1 MVAGYD
7 NSVDGHYVDLV
18 RFLPDGSLDPDIGW
32 GGPSETRQGAGAAYS
47 VAIQANN
54 MIVVGGAFDP
64 EYYTEYGTMDFG
76 LARFNVNGAVDENFG
91 SSGISRQDLGG
102 YYNSAVT
109 ALAIQ
114 PDGEILAAGVT
125 GGLTANALTAAAVD
139 RYFAGDVAGAWVR
152 VDSVAQ
158 PLPVSGD
165 STVTADSPYT
175 LTLGDGWT
183 DLGSGTGISYVV
195 NWGDG
200 TSDPPI
206 TADDLASQ
214 GDQVTHTYAAVTPA
228 TGTAVTYQ
236 ISVNLVDGT
245 TYSGVGG
252 SQSVSVD
259 MTDATTT
266 DLTASPT
273 SASFGGTVTLTAT
286 VAAAVSATATP
297 SGNAR
302 VGRVLRWHD
311 RPGAGNFRRWQLH
324 AGYPTSDGR
333 HPQFHRGL

>member
-1 MVAGYD
+1 M
-7 NSVDGHYVDLV
+7 
-18 RFLPDGSLDPDIGW
+18 
-32 GGPSETRQGAGAAYS
+32 
-47 VAIQANN
+47 
-54 MIVVGGAFDP
+54 VVGGAFPDP

-76 LARFNVNGAVDENFG
+76 LARFNVNGAVNENFG

-109 ALAIQ
+109 ALAVQ

-125 GGLTANALTAAAVD
+125 GGLTANPLTAAAVD

-152 VDSVAQ
+152 VDSVAK

-165 STVTADSPYT
+165 STATADSPYT
-175 LTLGDGWT
+175 ITLGDGWT

-228 TGTAVTYQ
+228 TGTAVTYA

-245 TYSGVGG
+245 TYSDVGEPVG
-252 SQSVSVD
+252 QRRYDRRHHGGPCGERHIVR
-259 MTDATTT
+259 
-266 DLTASPT
+266 
-273 SASFGGTVTLTAT
+273 SFGGTVTLTAT
-286 VAAAVSATATP
+286 VAAAVSARGTP
-297 SGNAR
+297 SGTLGY
-302 VGRVLRWHD
+302 GRVLRWHD
-311 RPGAGNFRRWQLH
+311 RPGTGNLRRRQFH
-324 AGYPTSDGR
+324 PGYPTSDGR
-333 HPQFHRGL
+333 RPQFHCGL

>member
-1 MVAGYD
+1 MA
-7 NSVDGHYVDLV
+7 H
-18 RFLPDGSLDPDIGW
+18 
-32 GGPSETRQGAGAAYS
+32 
-47 VAIQANN
+47 
-54 MIVVGGAFDP
+54 
-64 EYYTEYGTMDFG
+64 
-76 LARFNVNGAVDENFG
+76 
-91 SSGISRQDLGG
+91 
-102 YYNSAVT
+102 
-109 ALAIQ
+109 
-114 PDGEILAAGVT
+114 
-125 GGLTANALTAAAVD
+125 
-139 RYFAGDVAGAWVR
+139 
-152 VDSVAQ
+152 

-245 TYSGVGG
+245 TYSGIG

-297 SGNAR
+297 SATLGSVEFYDGTTDLGPGTFADGSFTLATQLLT
-302 VGRVLRWHD
+302 VGTHSFTAVYSGD
-311 RPGAGNFRRWQLH
+311 GTFDQSTSA
-324 AGYPTSDGR
+324 AVAVSVSYPNS
-333 HPQFHRGL
+333 